1 MSDYV
6 NKESKTDSIN
16 TQPTPDALSWA
27 VNEIYDPI
35 DTTIT
40 IDGPEKHIDVRI
52 DNGHVFGISPEVKET
67 HGGTLEVMKTE
78 LIAAKATIARQDAE
92 ITKLRAKNLQLEN
105 HASTGNAF

>member
-1 MSDYV
+1 M
-6 NKESKTDSIN
+6 KE
-16 TQPTPDALSWA
+16 L
-27 VNEIYDPI
+27 YDPI

-40 IDGPEKHIDVRI
+40 IDVMVRI
-52 DNGHVFGISPEVKET
+52 DNGHAFGISPEVRET

-92 ITKLRAKNLQLEN
+92 ITKLRAKCLQLEN